1 MIIRPMKE
9 NDRAEVMA
17 MMRTF
22 YNSPAV
28 NTNGSEEIYAADIDA
43 CVSASPYA
51 EGFIFADGE
60 VVCGYGMIAKSF
72 STEYGK
78 PCVWIEDLYVKPE
91 HRKRGIGTQ
100 FFKYIK
106 EKYPDAVLRL
116 EAEEDNLTAVRLYE
130 KSGFNVVPYLEM
142 WNM

>member
-1 MIIRPMKE
+1 MIIRLMTEK
-9 NDRAEVMA
+9 DRADVMD

-28 NTNGSEEIYAADIDA
+28 NTNGSEEIYAADIDE
-43 CVSASPYA
+43 CVSNSPYA
-51 EGFIFADGE
+51 EGFIFSDGDT
-60 VVCGYGMIAKSF
+60 VCGYGMAAKSF

-91 HRKRGIGTQ
+91 YRKCGIGTE
-100 FFKYIK
+100 FFNYIN
-106 EKYPDAVLRL
+106 EKFKGAVLRL
-116 EAEEDNLTAVRLYE
+116 EAEEDNDTAVRLY
-130 KSGFNVVPYLEM
+130 KKCGFNIVPYLEM